1 MIKHVQKIEQVFD
14 RIIIQR
20 LESRKAHDYVIT
32 NDMLDTFLN
41 ISGVNSEDMDMTKLQ
56 HLLLILFTT
65 GANTTS
71 ATLEWAMVELLRNP
85 EKLSKAQQELGK
97 IIGKG
102 RPLEDGVLPE
112 TLNMEEKFGLTL
124 QMAHPLRAREYAERR
139 TTKNDAYWSQQCF
152 SGCLECA

>member
-1 MIKHVQKIEQVFD
+1 MII
-14 RIIIQR
+14 
-20 LESRKAHDYVIT
+20 
-32 NDMLDTFLN
+32 
-41 ISGVNSEDMDMTKLQ
+41 GVNSEDMDMTKLQ

-102 RPLEDGVLPE
+102 RPV
-112 TLNMEEKFGLTL
+112 EEGDI
-124 QMAHPLRAREYAERR
+124 AR
-139 TTKNDAYWSQQCF
+139 
-152 SGCLECA
+152 